1 VLDSFSQ
8 NPLAFKLTLSRNVE
22 EALLS
27 ARKSAGGR
35 FMKAVSILVLALTVL
50 GAYFVSMQRAMS
62 QAKAGQSSAGRKES
76 PFFCNRTALT
86 AEQRQRQ
93 QELGKTLGSA
103 LLGVQEL
110 ADGYEFEFTPA
121 PGNYQELAEF
131 TPMEVACCP
140 FFDVSIRLEREHG
153 KLWWRLTGREGVK
166 PFIRAEFA
174 PWFGDRA
181 I

>member
-1 VLDSFSQ
+1 
-8 NPLAFKLTLSRNVE
+8 
-22 EALLS
+22 
-27 ARKSAGGR
+27 
-35 FMKAVSILVLALTVL
+35 MKAISILALALTALV
-50 GAYFVSMQRAMS
+50 GYSVSMQRAIS
-62 QAKAGQSSAGRKES
+62 QVQAGQSSPGRKER

-86 AEQRQRQ
+86 PEQRQRQ

-110 ADGYEFEFTPA
+110 ADGYEFEFA
-121 PGNYQELAEF
+121 RAAGNYQALAEF

-153 KLWWRLTGREGVK
+153 KLWWRLTSREGVK

-174 PWFGDRA
+174 AWFGDRT

>member
-1 VLDSFSQ
+1 
-8 NPLAFKLTLSRNVE
+8 
-22 EALLS
+22 
-27 ARKSAGGR
+27 
-35 FMKAVSILVLALTVL
+35 MKAVSILVLALTIL
-50 GAYFVSMQRAMS
+50 AAYSVSMQRAMS
-62 QAKAGQSSAGRKES
+62 QAKASQSSAGRKES

-93 QELGKTLGSA
+93 LELRKTLGSA
-103 LLGVQEL
+103 LIGVQEL

-121 PGNYQELAEF
+121 PGNYQALAEF

-140 FFDVSIRLEREHG
+140 FFDVSIRLEREQG

-174 PWFGDRA
+174 VWFGDRT

>member
-1 VLDSFSQ
+1 
-8 NPLAFKLTLSRNVE
+8 
-22 EALLS
+22 
-27 ARKSAGGR
+27 
-35 FMKAVSILVLALTVL
+35 MKAFLLLMVALAVL
-50 GAYFVSMQRAMS
+50 GAYAVSLQRALA
-62 QAKAGQSSAGRKES
+62 QAQPNPSSATKAES

-93 QELGKTLGSA
+93 QELSKTLRAS

-110 ADGYEFEFTPA
+110 ADGYEFEFA
-121 PGNYQELAEF
+121 PDRANFQALAEV
-131 TPMEVACCP
+131 TPLEHACCP

-166 PFIRAEFA
+166 PFIRAEFS

-181 I
+181 N

>member
-1 VLDSFSQ
+1 
-8 NPLAFKLTLSRNVE
+8 
-22 EALLS
+22 
-27 ARKSAGGR
+27 
-35 FMKAVSILVLALTVL
+35 MKAVLILGLALTVL
-50 GAYFVSMQRAMS
+50 VAYSVSMQRAMS
-62 QAKAGQSSAGRKES
+62 QAQAGQSSAGRKES

-86 AEQRQRQ
+86 PEQRQRQ

-110 ADGYEFEFTPA
+110 SDGYEFEFKRG
-121 PGNYQELAEF
+121 PGNYQALAEF

-140 FFDVSIRLEREHG
+140 FFDVSIRLEREQG

-166 PFIRAEFA
+166 PFIRAEFTA
-174 PWFGDRA
+174 WFGDRA

>member
-1 VLDSFSQ
+1 M
-8 NPLAFKLTLSRNVE
+8 
-22 EALLS
+22 
-27 ARKSAGGR
+27 
-35 FMKAVSILVLALTVL
+35 MKAVPFLVVTLVLLV
-50 GAYFVSMQRAMS
+50 AYSVSMRRTMAQS
-62 QAKAGQSSAGRKES
+62 QSQPSSAEKKES

-86 AEQRQRQ
+86 AVQRQRQ
-93 QELGKTLGSA
+93 QELGKILRSA

-110 ADGYEFEFTPA
+110 ADGYEFEFSSD
-121 PGNYQELAEF
+121 PGTYQALAEF
-131 TPMEVACCP
+131 TPLEHACCP

-166 PFIRAEFA
+166 PFIRAEFS